1 VFTAL
6 LAGLCVAA
14 WTVVPLEL
22 LGIFVG
28 PVLVGAWFT
37 LRERAMLG
45 DSGSNLVGA
54 LAGISLLVVLSE
66 DARLI
71 GLAVVAALNLYGEVR
86 SISRTIERVPLLRSL
101 DSLGR
106 LTEGQKADPGR

>member
-1 VFTAL
+1 
-6 LAGLCVAA
+6 
-14 WTVVPLEL
+14 
-22 LGIFVG
+22 
-28 PVLVGAWFT
+28 
-37 LRERAMLG
+37 MLG
-45 DSGSNLVGA
+45 DTGSNLVGA

-66 DARLI
+66 DARLVA
-71 GLAVVAALNLYGEVR
+71 LAIVAALNLYGEFR